1 MKRSSAGAGCMKR
14 LRVSGSLMVTWMM
27 SLPGCWGSTVDVP
40 GSCACDA
47 GLSYPESGAKV
58 PPASSGQAPWSPIY
72 GDGGTPAVV
81 QLPATDGG
89 SCTTEEVCSLGEA
102 PVPPPTSAAD
112 MVSMMTGDWAL
123 CGTTSVFGT
132 QEAGFSFVAD
142 GTWYKL
148 YSRGGQLVR
157 GLGVDEQGTWAIIDA
172 SVMNG
177 PGSEP
182 QLNLTLAGGGGI
194 GLFPAF
200 ATNPRKMR
208 LNNEGVYVAD
218 YVLAACP

>member
-1 MKRSSAGAGCMKR
+1 
-14 LRVSGSLMVTWMM
+14 
-27 SLPGCWGSTVDVP
+27 
-40 GSCACDA
+40 
-47 GLSYPESGAKV
+47 
-58 PPASSGQAPWSPIY
+58 
-72 GDGGTPAVV
+72 
-81 QLPATDGG
+81 
-89 SCTTEEVCSLGEA
+89 
-102 PVPPPTSAAD
+102 